1 MPQERLERFFCK
13 EDFQNFIQIDIFILT
28 LISNIIDIIIIII
41 INITLSS
48 FPGII
53 ELQDHYCLLLILLLI
68 SLLLA
73 IYIHNNT
80 S

>member
-13 EDFQNFIQIDIFILT
+13 EDFKNFIQIDIFILT
-28 LISNIIDIIIIII
+28 LISNIIYIIIIII
-41 INITLSS
+41 IIFNITLSS

-68 SLLLA
+68 
-73 IYIHNNT
+73 
-80 S
+80 